1 MKPPINH
8 PKAKEVARHA
18 GWNYLRLLI
27 STCHSKINSARTTSE
42 HIQQKISG
50 LISREETTA
59 LMNVI
64 SHQNQR
70 MENKFRTRH
79 QKKLERRNRTGNN
92 NNHDETKKRWVVNTS
107 KQNLD
112 KSEISLLRKVMNFTV
127 TPKSVP
133 VKEIITAVEQGISK
147 LPRDVKDEVRSDVCS
162 ILKHAKPPKVTE
174 ICPDERQAMRN
185 LKENGEILVLSAD
198 KGNATVVMNK
208 DDYKEQ
214 ISSMLQDTKTY
225 TPVTDKRRNPTSS
238 TANSLQKKLG
248 KLKKSG
254 NLTESEY
261 FKIKPNDPVPAAFYG
276 LPKVHKIKLS
286 AKDDH
291 YTVADPSEPIPL
303 RLHKQLHRFTNLPS
317 IKIFGR
323 STQTALFRFELYRK
337 ELKGIHG
344 VYKNTGVPTR

>member
-133 VKEIITAVEQGISK
+133 VKEIITAVE
-147 LPRDVKDEVRSDVCS
+147 
-162 ILKHAKPPKVTE
+162 
-174 ICPDERQAMRN
+174 
-185 LKENGEILVLSAD
+185 
-198 KGNATVVMNK
+198 
-208 DDYKEQ
+208 
-214 ISSMLQDTKTY
+214 
-225 TPVTDKRRNPTSS
+225 
-238 TANSLQKKLG
+238 
-248 KLKKSG
+248 
-254 NLTESEY
+254 
-261 FKIKPNDPVPAAFYG
+261 
-276 LPKVHKIKLS
+276 
-286 AKDDH
+286 
-291 YTVADPSEPIPL
+291 
-303 RLHKQLHRFTNLPS
+303 
-317 IKIFGR
+317 
-323 STQTALFRFELYRK
+323 
-337 ELKGIHG
+337 
-344 VYKNTGVPTR
+344 